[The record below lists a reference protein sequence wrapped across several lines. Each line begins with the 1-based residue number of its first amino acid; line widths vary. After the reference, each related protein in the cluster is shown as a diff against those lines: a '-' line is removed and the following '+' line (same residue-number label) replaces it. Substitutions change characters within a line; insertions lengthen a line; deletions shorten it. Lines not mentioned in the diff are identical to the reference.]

1 MSIEDLK
8 ILFGEHPE
16 LAAVRKAL
24 AHNDAH
30 VLLSGLHAS
39 ARALAIAAIS
49 SYTSSSAAW
58 QKVLGEAGSPQKLKF
73 SGAPIKLF
81 VIFDNA
87 EAAQYIYSDL
97 RSLTPPSPEGKG
109 EIYFFPAAQKR
120 RGVDEAAQIQRT
132 ECLTAIMKAYP
143 NPSLKGGAQT
153 QTPFPLGEGREEAL
167 IIVTYPEAI
176 AEPVPAKEELSAIS
190 FQLSVGQEVQIS
202 AVSEQLSD
210 LGFER
215 VDFVFQPGQYAVRGS
230 IVDVYS
236 YSHDDPYRLD
246 FFGDEIDSI
255 RTFDIEDQLSKS
267 RVENAE
273 IVGLNSGKAA
283 LNSSEGAF
291 NCAEGTFTQSMIV
304 DYLTDDFIWV
314 SNDFALSAFR
324 YASKIHFDD
333 RSSGELALP
342 TNMKFAGTPLENRKT
357 IELNEKS
364 TFATHSRVNFE
375 TTPQPVFHKQFD
387 ILTEDLKRHIEEGYK
402 VYILAE
408 QQKQLDR
415 LKAIMEA
422 YPNPSLEGG
431 AQTQTPFPLGEGREE
446 AHFIG
451 INATL
456 HEGFVDK
463 GLKICCYTDH
473 QIFERFHRVMMSSE
487 NARRGKAII
496 TLREINQLQVGDYV
510 VHSDHGIAKFGGLV
524 TTPVNGKP
532 QEMIKLNYRDGA
544 NVFVSIHNLHRIS
557 KYKGREGSEPTI
569 ARLGSGQ
576 WERLKER
583 TKDKVKDIARDLI
596 RLYATRKQQKGFA
609 YSPDGYMQHE
619 LEASFLYEDTPDQA
633 KATADVKHDL
643 ESPMPMDRLVCGD
656 VGFGKTEVAMRAAF
670 KVATDGKQVA
680 VLVPTT
686 VLALQH
692 YNTFTERMK
701 NMPVRIEYL
710 SRLKSAKETKEI
722 LDELEAG
729 KIDILIG
736 THKLIGK
743 SVKWHD
749 LGLLIIDEEQ
759 KFGVAAKEKL
769 KSLRTNV
776 DVLTL
781 TATPIPRTLQFSLLG
796 ARDLSI
802 MTTPPQNR
810 YPVQTELIT
819 VNDEDIIKEA
829 IELEMGRNG
838 QIFIVNNRI
847 EMLPRIEHKIHKL
860 CPEARIIVA
869 HGQLPAG
876 EMEERL
882 EAFINYDY
890 DILLSTTIIESGVD
904 IPNVNTIL
912 IFSADKYGLADLHQ
926 LRGRV
931 GRSNRKAYCYL
942 IAPEREL
949 LTEDARRRLEALS
962 TFAELGAGF
971 NLAMQDLDIRGAG
984 NMLGSEQSGFIA
996 DLGYETYQRILNE
1009 AVEELREEMEAYP
1022 NPSQEGGAQTQ
1033 TPFPSGEGRGEA
1045 RSWCQDAQLETD
1057 IPVCFPTEYIENI
1070 SERITLYR
1078 ELDSLHSEEQLL
1090 DFRKKLIDRFGVLP
1104 EPAEELLEVVRLRWL
1119 CCRLG
1124 VEKILLKGERMTM
1137 YLVQHKEAYWQSEIF
1152 GKIVQYAVTRPERC
1166 SLHEERD
1173 KKGIPTGRRYVTITN
1188 VKTIAGAIRLLSKIE
1203 SGTIDN

>member
-1 MSIEDLK
+1 MRR
-8 ILFGEHPE
+8 E
-16 LAAVRKAL
+16 LEKGKVS
-24 AHNDAH
+24 H
-30 VLLSGLHAS
+30 LLLTGVYAS
-39 ARALAIAAIS
+39 TRAL
-49 SYTSSSAAW
+49 
-58 QKVLGEAGSPQKLKF
+58 VLTHVRRP
-73 SGAPIKLF
+73 LF
-81 VIFDNA
+81 ILLDNS
-87 EAAQYIYSDL
+87 EAAQYLYADL
-97 RSLTPPSPEGKG
+97 KVLSESPEANVF
-109 EIYFFPAAQKR
+109 FFPSSKR
-120 RGVDEAAQIQRT
+120 RRTTDEAMVIQRT
-132 ECLTAIMKAYP
+132 EVLAALSRLATT
-143 NPSLKGGAQT
+143 PST
-153 QTPFPLGEGREEAL
+153 SP
-167 IIVTYPEAI
+167 IVVTYPEALS
-176 AEPVPAKEELSAIS
+176 ETVPAKNELSAIS
-190 FQLSVGQEVQIS
+190 FQLSTGQEIAHS
-202 AVSEQLSD
+202 ALSKQLLE
-210 LGFER
+210 LGFEQ
-215 VDFVFQPGQYAVRGS
+215 VDFVFQPGQYAIRGS
-230 IVDVYS
+230 IVDIYS
-236 YSHDDPYRLD
+236 YSHDIPYRLD

-255 RTFDIEDQLSKS
+255 REFDIEDQLSKTK
-267 RVENAE
+267 VEKAE
-273 IVGLNSGKAA
+273 IVGAQRTDRAKDA
-283 LNSSEGAF
+283 
-291 NCAEGTFTQSMIV
+291 QSYIT

-314 SNDFALSAFR
+314 SNDWSIVRFKLDGLGVMDSIGA
-324 YASKIHFDD
+324 IETH
-333 RSSGELALP
+333 
-342 TNMKFAGTPLENRKT
+342 KT

-364 TFATHSRVNFE
+364 TFPTHSKITLDIV
-375 TTPQPVFHKQFD
+375 PQPLFHKQFD
-387 ILTEDLKRHIEEGYK
+387 LLTEDIRRHMADGYK
-402 VYILAE
+402 IYILAE

-415 LKAIMEA
+415 LKAIFEA
-422 YPNPSLEGG
+422 DSDAPLADNPS
-431 AQTQTPFPLGEGREE
+431 PL
-446 AHFIG
+446 AFIG

-456 HEGFVDK
+456 HEGFVDH

-473 QIFERFHRVMMSSE
+473 QIFERYHRVTLASE

-496 TLREINQLQVGDYV
+496 TLREINQLQIGDYV
-510 VHSDHGIAKFGGLV
+510 VHADHGIARFGGLV

-557 KYKGREGSEPTI
+557 KYKGREGTEPTI
-569 ARLGSGQ
+569 ARLGSGA

-583 TKDKVKDIARDLI
+583 TKEKVKDIARDLI

-609 YSPDGYMQHE
+609 YTPDGYMQHE

-633 KATADVKHDL
+633 KATAEVKRDM

-670 KVATDGKQVA
+670 KAATDGKQVA

-692 YNTFTERMK
+692 YNTFKERMK
-701 NMPVRIEYL
+701 NLPVRIEYL
-710 SRLKSAKETKEI
+710 SRLKSAKEIKE
-722 LDELEAG
+722 LLSELEAG

-769 KSLRTNV
+769 KTLRANI

-796 ARDLSI
+796 ARDLSV
-802 MTTPPQNR
+802 MTTPPPNR

-819 VNDEDIIKEA
+819 VEDEDIIKEA
-829 IELEMGRNG
+829 IDLELERNG
-838 QIFIVNNRI
+838 QVFIVNNRI
-847 EMLPRIEHKIHKL
+847 DMLPRIENRIHKL
-860 CPEARIIVA
+860 CPEARIITA
-869 HGQLPAG
+869 HGQMTPG

-890 DILLSTTIIESGVD
+890 DILISTTSIESGVD

-912 IFSADKYGLADLHQ
+912 IFSANKYGLADLHQ

-942 IAPEREL
+942 IAPEKEL

-1009 AVEELREEMEAYP
+1009 AVEELREEEGLGSDEDQMVNGKYP
-1022 NPSQEGGAQTQ
+1022 NEKMT
-1033 TPFPSGEGRGEA
+1033 
-1045 RSWCQDAQLETD
+1045 WCSDSQLETD
-1057 IPVCFPTEYIENI
+1057 LPISFPPEYIENI

-1078 ELDSLHSEEQLL
+1078 ELDNLHSEDQLL
-1090 DFRKKLIDRFGVLP
+1090 EYRKRLIDRFGVLP
-1104 EPAEELLEVVRLRWL
+1104 EPAEELLSVVRLRWL

-1124 VEKILLKGERMTM
+1124 IEKILLKGERMTM
-1137 YLVQHKEAYWQSEIF
+1137 YLVQNKDAYWQSEVF
-1152 GKIVQYAVTRPERC
+1152 GRIIQYAVSRAERC
-1166 SLHEERD
+1166 SLHEETD
-1173 KKGIPTGRRYVTITN
+1173 KKGIKTGRRYVTITN
-1188 VKTIAGAIRLLSKIE
+1188 VKTIAGAINLLSKIE
-1203 SGTIDN
+1203 NNEI

>member
-1 MSIEDLK
+1 VGIEDLK

-16 LAAVRKAL
+16 LAAVRKEL
-24 AHNDAH
+24 AHKNAH

-39 ARALAIAAIS
+39 ARALALAHM
-49 SYTSSSAAW
+49 
-58 QKVLGEAGSPQKLKF
+58 KMP
-73 SGAPIKLF
+73 LF

-87 EAAQYIYSDL
+87 EAAQYLYSDL
-97 RSLTPPSPEGKG
+97 KALGADAG
-109 EIYFFPAAQKR
+109 FFPAAQKR
-120 RGVDEAAQIQRT
+120 RAVDEAAQIQRT
-132 ECLTAIMKAYP
+132 ECLTTLP
-143 NPSLKGGAQT
+143 C
-153 QTPFPLGEGREEAL
+153 F
-167 IIVTYPEAI
+167 IVTYPEAL
-176 AEPVPAKEELSAIS
+176 AEPVPAKEDLAKQSVTLKVGEEVRISDLSEMLA
-190 FQLSVGQEVQIS
+190 
-202 AVSEQLSD
+202 D

-230 IVDVYS
+230 IVDIYS
-236 YSHDDPYRLD
+236 YSHDNPYRFD

-255 RTFDIEDQLSKS
+255 REFDIEDQLSKAK
-267 RVENAE
+267 VEKAE
-273 IVGLNSGKAA
+273 IVGAKSQE
-283 LNSSEGAF
+283 SEVK
-291 NCAEGTFTQSMIV
+291 SYIP
-304 DYLTDDFIWV
+304 DYLSEETVWV
-314 SNDFALSAFR
+314 SNDWSVANFKLTGLGIS
-324 YASKIHFDD
+324 
-333 RSSGELALP
+333 ELGISE
-342 TNMKFAGTPLENRKT
+342 KRT
-357 IELNEKS
+357 IEIADKS
-364 TFATHSRVNFE
+364 TFAEHVKVTFE
-375 TTPQPVFHKQFD
+375 TMPQPIFHKQFD
-387 ILTEDLKRHIEEGYK
+387 ILTDDLKKHIDEGYK

-415 LKAIMEA
+415 LKAIFEA
-422 YPNPSLEGG
+422 QDANIS
-431 AQTQTPFPLGEGREE
+431 
-446 AHFIG
+446 FIG

-456 HEGFVDK
+456 HEGFVDR

-473 QIFERFHRVMMSSE
+473 QIFERYHRVTMASE

-496 TLREINQLQVGDYV
+496 TLREINQLQIGDYV

-569 ARLGSGQ
+569 ARLGSGA

-633 KATADVKHDL
+633 KATAEVKRDL

-701 NMPVRIEYL
+701 NLPVRIEYL
-710 SRLKSAKETKEI
+710 SRLKSAKEIKEI
-722 LDELEAG
+722 LADLEAG

-769 KSLRTNV
+769 KSLRANV

-802 MTTPPQNR
+802 MTTPPPNR

-819 VNDEDIIKEA
+819 VEDEDIIKEA
-829 IELEMGRNG
+829 IELEMARNG
-838 QIFIVNNRI
+838 QVFIVNNRI
-847 EMLPRIEHKIHKL
+847 EMLPRIEHKIQKL
-860 CPEARIIVA
+860 CPEARIITA

-882 EAFINYDY
+882 EAFINYDF
-890 DILLSTTIIESGVD
+890 DILISTTIIESGVD

-912 IFSADKYGLADLHQ
+912 IFSANKYGLADLHQ

-942 IAPEREL
+942 IAPEKEL

-1009 AVEELREEMEAYP
+1009 AVEELKEEEGLTSEGMNELT
-1022 NPSQEGGAQTQ
+1022 NEGGKHL
-1033 TPFPSGEGRGEA
+1033 
-1045 RSWCQDAQLETD
+1045 WCQDAQLETD
-1057 IPVCFPTEYIENI
+1057 IAVCFPTDYIENI

-1078 ELDSLHSEEQLL
+1078 ELDAIRSEEQLL

-1124 VEKILLKGERMTM
+1124 VEKILLKGERMTL
-1137 YLVQHKEAYWQSEIF
+1137 YLVQHKDAYWQSEMF
-1152 GKIVQYAVTRPERC
+1152 GNIVQYAVTRPERC
-1166 SLHEERD
+1166 LLHEEKD
-1173 KKGIPTGRRYVTITN
+1173 KKGLPTGRRMVTITN
-1188 VKTIAGAIRLLSKIE
+1188 VKTINGAITLLSKIE
-1203 SGTIDN
+1203 RNEIGN

>member
-1 MSIEDLK
+1 ME
-8 ILFGEHPE
+8 ILFGQHPQ
-16 LAAVRKAL
+16 LAAVRKEL
-24 AHNDAH
+24 AHTNAH
-30 VLLSGLHAS
+30 ILLSGLHAS
-39 ARALAIAAIS
+39 ARALAL
-49 SYTSSSAAW
+49 T
-58 QKVLGEAGSPQKLKF
+58 QLDKP
-73 SGAPIKLF
+73 LF

-87 EAAQYIYSDL
+87 ETAQYAYADL
-97 RSLTPPSPEGKG
+97 KALGTNAG
-109 EIYFFPAAQKR
+109 FFPSSKR
-120 RGVDEAAQIQRT
+120 RRTIDDAAVIQRIET
-132 ECLTAIMKAYP
+132 LTTMP
-143 NPSLKGGAQT
+143 Q
-153 QTPFPLGEGREEAL
+153 

-176 AEPVPAKEELSAIS
+176 AEPVPAKEELSAVS
-190 FQLSVGQEVQIS
+190 FSLQTGEEIQQTKLGQQL
-202 AVSEQLSD
+202 AD
-210 LGFER
+210 LGFEH
-215 VDFVFQPGQYAVRGS
+215 VDFVFQPGQYAMRGS
-230 IVDVYS
+230 IVDIYS
-236 YSHDDPYRLD
+236 YSHDNPYRLD
-246 FFGDEIDSI
+246 FFGDEIESI
-255 RTFDIEDQLSKS
+255 REFDIEDQLSKS
-267 RVENAE
+267 RVDSAE
-273 IVGLNSGKAA
+273 IVGAKSQESGVKSYI
-283 LNSSEGAF
+283 L
-291 NCAEGTFTQSMIV
+291 
-304 DYLTDDFIWV
+304 DYLTEETVWV
-314 SNDFALSAFR
+314 SNDFGMVRFKLDGLV
-324 YASKIHFDD
+324 KLDQLV
-333 RSSGELALP
+333 ELE
-342 TNMKFAGTPLENRKT
+342 KHKT
-357 IELNEKS
+357 IEIAEKS
-364 TFATHSRVNFE
+364 SFATHSKISFD
-375 TTPQPVFHKQFD
+375 TMPQPVFHKQFD
-387 ILTEDLKRHIEEGYK
+387 ILTNDLKRHIEDGYK

-415 LKAIMEA
+415 LAAIFDSTMD
-422 YPNPSLEGG
+422 NGQWTKDKNDSSDSNKSIVLQRSDPSS
-431 AQTQTPFPLGEGREE
+431 FVS
-446 AHFIG
+446 FIG

-463 GLKICCYTDH
+463 ELKICCYTDH
-473 QIFERFHRVMMSSE
+473 QIFERFHRVQMTSE

-569 ARLGSGQ
+569 ARLGSGA

-583 TKDKVKDIARDLI
+583 TKDKIKDIARDLI

-633 KATADVKHDL
+633 KATADVKRDL

-692 YNTFTERMK
+692 YNTFRERMK
-701 NMPVRIEYL
+701 NLPVRIEYL
-710 SRLKSAKETKEI
+710 SRLKSPKEI
-722 LDELEAG
+722 KELLADLEAG

-743 SVKWHD
+743 GVKWHD

-796 ARDLSI
+796 ARDLSV
-802 MTTPPQNR
+802 MTTPPPNR

-819 VNDEDIIKEA
+819 IDDEDLIKEA

-847 EMLPRIEHKIHKL
+847 EMLPRIERRIQKL
-860 CPEARIIVA
+860 VPEARIITA
-869 HGQLPAG
+869 HGQMPAG

-942 IAPEREL
+942 IAPEKEL
-949 LTEDARRRLEALS
+949 LTEEARRRLEALS

-971 NLAMQDLDIRGAG
+971 SLAMQDLDIRGAG

-996 DLGYETYQRILNE
+996 DLGYETYQRILSE
-1009 AVEELREEMEAYP
+1009 AVEELREE
-1022 NPSQEGGAQTQ
+1022 EGLGNDEMSATTSLNDGMMGAQ
-1033 TPFPSGEGRGEA
+1033 RL
-1045 RSWCQDAQLETD
+1045 WCQDSQLETD
-1057 IPVCFPTEYIENI
+1057 LPICFPTDYIENI

-1078 ELDSLHSEEQLL
+1078 ELDSIRSEEQLL
-1090 DFRKKLIDRFGVLP
+1090 EFRKRLIDRFGVLP
-1104 EPAEELLEVVRLRWL
+1104 EPAEELLSVVQLRWL

-1124 VEKILLKGERMTM
+1124 IEKILLKGERMTM
-1137 YLVQHKEAYWQSEIF
+1137 YLVQHKDAYWQSEQF
-1152 GKIVQYAVTRPERC
+1152 GHIIQYAATRPERC
-1166 SLHEERD
+1166 LLHEEKD
-1173 KKGIPTGRRYVTITN
+1173 KKGIPTGRRMVTITN
-1188 VKTIAGAIRLLSKIE
+1188 VKTINGAITLLSKIE
-1203 SGTIDN
+1203 RNEL

>member
-1 MSIEDLK
+1 MRR
-8 ILFGEHPE
+8 E
-16 LAAVRKAL
+16 LEKGKVS
-24 AHNDAH
+24 H
-30 VLLSGLHAS
+30 LLLTGVYAS
-39 ARALAIAAIS
+39 TRAL
-49 SYTSSSAAW
+49 
-58 QKVLGEAGSPQKLKF
+58 VLTHVRRP
-73 SGAPIKLF
+73 LF
-81 VIFDNA
+81 ILLDNS
-87 EAAQYIYSDL
+87 EAAQYLYADL
-97 RSLTPPSPEGKG
+97 KVLSESPEANVF
-109 EIYFFPAAQKR
+109 FFPSSKR
-120 RGVDEAAQIQRT
+120 RRTTDEAMVIQRT
-132 ECLTAIMKAYP
+132 EVLAALSRLATT
-143 NPSLKGGAQT
+143 PSAS
-153 QTPFPLGEGREEAL
+153 P
-167 IIVTYPEAI
+167 IVVTYPEALS
-176 AEPVPAKEELSAIS
+176 ETVPAKNELSAIS
-190 FQLSVGQEVQIS
+190 FQLSTGQEIAHS
-202 AVSEQLSD
+202 ALSKQLLE
-210 LGFER
+210 LGFEQ
-215 VDFVFQPGQYAVRGS
+215 VDFVFQPGQYAIRGS
-230 IVDVYS
+230 IVDIYS
-236 YSHDDPYRLD
+236 YSHDIPYRLD

-255 RTFDIEDQLSKS
+255 REFDIEDQLSKTK
-267 RVENAE
+267 VEKAE
-273 IVGLNSGKAA
+273 IVGAQRTDRAEDA
-283 LNSSEGAF
+283 LSYI
-291 NCAEGTFTQSMIV
+291 T

-314 SNDFALSAFR
+314 SNDWSIVRFKLDGLGVMDSIGAIEA
-324 YASKIHFDD
+324 H
-333 RSSGELALP
+333 
-342 TNMKFAGTPLENRKT
+342 KT

-364 TFATHSRVNFE
+364 TFPTHSKITFDIV
-375 TTPQPVFHKQFD
+375 PQPLFHKQFD
-387 ILTEDLKRHIEEGYK
+387 LLTEDIRRHMADGYK
-402 VYILAE
+402 IYILAE

-415 LKAIMEA
+415 LKAIFEA
-422 YPNPSLEGG
+422 DSDAPLADNPS
-431 AQTQTPFPLGEGREE
+431 PL
-446 AHFIG
+446 AFIG

-456 HEGFVDK
+456 HEGFVDH

-473 QIFERFHRVMMSSE
+473 QIFERYHRVTLASE

-496 TLREINQLQVGDYV
+496 TLREINQLQIGDYV
-510 VHSDHGIAKFGGLV
+510 VHADHGIARFGGLV

-557 KYKGREGSEPTI
+557 KYKGREGTEPTI
-569 ARLGSGQ
+569 ARLGSGA

-583 TKDKVKDIARDLI
+583 TKEKVKDIARDLI

-609 YSPDGYMQHE
+609 YTPDGYMQHE
-619 LEASFLYEDTPDQA
+619 LQASFLYEDTPDQA
-633 KATADVKHDL
+633 KATAEVKRDM

-670 KVATDGKQVA
+670 KAATDGKQVA

-692 YNTFTERMK
+692 YNTFKERMK
-701 NMPVRIEYL
+701 NLPVRIEYL
-710 SRLKSAKETKEI
+710 SRLKSAKEIKE
-722 LDELEAG
+722 LLSELEAG

-769 KSLRTNV
+769 KTLRANI

-796 ARDLSI
+796 ARDLSV
-802 MTTPPQNR
+802 MTTPPPNR

-819 VNDEDIIKEA
+819 VEDEDIIKEA
-829 IELEMGRNG
+829 IDLELERNG
-838 QIFIVNNRI
+838 QVFIVNNRI
-847 EMLPRIEHKIHKL
+847 DMLPRIENRIHKL
-860 CPEARIIVA
+860 CPEARIITA
-869 HGQLPAG
+869 HGQMTPG

-890 DILLSTTIIESGVD
+890 DILISTTIIESGVD

-912 IFSADKYGLADLHQ
+912 IFSANKYGLADLHQ

-942 IAPEREL
+942 IAPEKEL

-1009 AVEELREEMEAYP
+1009 AVEELREEEGLGSDEDQMVNGKYP
-1022 NPSQEGGAQTQ
+1022 NEKMT
-1033 TPFPSGEGRGEA
+1033 
-1045 RSWCQDAQLETD
+1045 WCSDSQLETD
-1057 IPVCFPTEYIENI
+1057 LPISFPPEYIENI

-1078 ELDSLHSEEQLL
+1078 ELDNLHSEDQLL
-1090 DFRKKLIDRFGVLP
+1090 EYRKRLIDRFGVLP
-1104 EPAEELLEVVRLRWL
+1104 EPAEELLSVVRLRWL

-1124 VEKILLKGERMTM
+1124 IEKILLKGERMTM
-1137 YLVQHKEAYWQSEIF
+1137 YLVQNKDAYWQSEVF
-1152 GKIVQYAVTRPERC
+1152 GRIIQYAVSRAERC
-1166 SLHEERD
+1166 SLHEETD
-1173 KKGIPTGRRYVTITN
+1173 KKGIKTGRRYVTITN
-1188 VKTIAGAIRLLSKIE
+1188 VKTIAGAINLLSKIE
-1203 SGTIDN
+1203 NNDI

>member
-1 MSIEDLK
+1 MHRARIRTSLRRLRTTSHALNKLDLLHK
-8 ILFGEHPE
+8 QIRLEEGE
-16 LAAVRKAL
+16 
-24 AHNDAH
+24 H
-30 VLLSGLHAS
+30 VLLTGLHAS
-39 ARALAIAAIS
+39 ARAL
-49 SYTSSSAAW
+49 
-58 QKVLGEAGSPQKLKF
+58 VLAHVEAPQ
-73 SGAPIKLF
+73 I

-87 EAAQYIYSDL
+87 EAAQYLYADL
-97 RSLTPPSPEGKG
+97 KTIGADAG
-109 EIYFFPAAQKR
+109 FFPAAQKR
-120 RGVDEAAQIQRT
+120 RSVDEAAVIQRM
-132 ECLTAIMKAYP
+132 ECL
-143 NPSLKGGAQT
+143 S
-153 QTPFPLGEGREEAL
+153 AL
-167 IIVTYPEAI
+167 PPIIVTYPEAM
-176 AEPVPAKEELSAIS
+176 AEAVPAKEELAANS
-190 FQLSVGQEVQIS
+190 FSLAVGQEIRISDLRLQI
-202 AVSEQLSD
+202 ED
-210 LGFER
+210 LGFQC

-230 IVDVYS
+230 IVDIYS
-236 YSHDDPYRLD
+236 YSHDNPYRFD

-255 RTFDIEDQLSKS
+255 REFDIEDQLSKS
-267 RVENAE
+267 RVEKAE
-273 IVGLNSGKAA
+273 IVGVKSQE
-283 LNSSEGAF
+283 SR
-291 NCAEGTFTQSMIV
+291 AESYIT
-304 DYLTDDFIWV
+304 DYLTDEYIWV
-314 SNDFALSAFR
+314 SNDRNVVR
-324 YASKIHFDD
+324 YKLEGLGVLGKL
-333 RSSGELALP
+333 GEI
-342 TNMKFAGTPLENRKT
+342 ESRKT
-357 IELNEKS
+357 IEIAEKS
-364 TFATHSRVNFE
+364 GFVKYRQIAFDTQ
-375 TTPQPVFHKQFD
+375 PQPIFHKQFD
-387 ILTEDLKRHIEEGYK
+387 LLAEDLRRHIAEGYT

-415 LKAIMEA
+415 LKAIFEA
-422 YPNPSLEGG
+422 QEEGPI
-431 AQTQTPFPLGEGREE
+431 PFTGL
-446 AHFIG
+446 
-451 INATL
+451 NMTL
-456 HEGFVDK
+456 HEGFVDRER
-463 GLKICCYTDH
+463 KICCYTDH
-473 QIFERFHRVMMSSE
+473 QIFERYHRVTMSSE

-496 TLREINQLQVGDYV
+496 TLREINQLQIGDYV

-569 ARLGSGQ
+569 ARLGSGA

-596 RLYATRKQQKGFA
+596 RLYATRKQQQGFA

-633 KATADVKHDL
+633 KATADVKRDMQ
-643 ESPMPMDRLVCGD
+643 SPMPMDRLVCGD

-670 KVATDGKQVA
+670 KAATDGKQVA

-692 YNTFTERMK
+692 YNTFRERMA

-710 SRLKSAKETKEI
+710 SRLKSAKETKE
-722 LDELEAG
+722 LLADLAAG

-743 SVKWHD
+743 SMKWHD

-769 KSLRTNV
+769 KSLRTNI

-796 ARDLSI
+796 ARNLSI

-819 VNDEDIIKEA
+819 IDDEDIIKDA
-829 IELEMGRNG
+829 IEQEMARNG
-838 QIFIVNNRI
+838 QVFIVNNRI
-847 EMLPRIEHKIHKL
+847 EMLPRIERKIQKL
-860 CPEARIIVA
+860 CPEARIVTA
-869 HGQLPAG
+869 HGQLPAN

-912 IFSADKYGLADLHQ
+912 IFSAHQYGLADLHQ

-942 IAPEREL
+942 IAPEKEL

-1009 AVEELREEMEAYP
+1009 AVEELREELAMNDKMSELTHEGI
-1022 NPSQEGGAQTQ
+1022 NELTHEGGK
-1033 TPFPSGEGRGEA
+1033 RL
-1045 RSWCQDAQLETD
+1045 WCNDAQLETD
-1057 IPVCFPTEYIENI
+1057 IAVCFPTDYIENV

-1078 ELDSLHSEEQLL
+1078 ELDSLRSEEQLA
-1090 DFRKKLIDRFGVLP
+1090 DYKKRLIDRFGALP
-1104 EPAEELLEVVRLRWL
+1104 EPAEELLDVVRLRWL

-1137 YLVQHKEAYWQSEIF
+1137 YFVQHKDAYWQSEAF
-1152 GKIVQYAVTRPERC
+1152 GNMIQYAATRPERC
-1166 SLHEERD
+1166 SLHEEKD
-1173 KKGIPTGRRYVTITN
+1173 KKGIPTGRRYMTITN
-1188 VKTIAGAIRLLSKIE
+1188 VKTINGAITLLSKIE
-1203 SGTIDN
+1203 RNEI